1 MTTASIPATHREVR
15 LAAHVEGRLTDGH
28 FEIAE
33 VPVPR
38 PGPGELLVRNK
49 TMAVAAVMRTLM
61 AAESP
66 VPMPHFKLGEALT
79 GPSVAEVAVA
89 GSGTGFAPGDLV
101 TTQSAGWRE
110 YAVVSEGEA
119 QRVDPDLL
127 PDPGAYL
134 SQGPTAYMGIVR
146 TAEVRSGDTVFVSG
160 AAGGV
165 GTLAGQIAR
174 LRGAAR
180 VIGSTSSQAKADVL
194 TKELG
199 YDAVV
204 LRGAG
209 PIEEQLRAAAPDGI
223 DAVFDNV
230 GGEQLQ
236 EAVKVANRGARI
248 ALIGALSG
256 QLGEG
261 ALATFDTLAL
271 VANGITLRGGAL
283 YDNLDVI
290 PEWHRAFGRGLRD
303 GTLTFP
309 HARLSGIESAPRALR
324 ELTEGR
330 HIGAVLV
337 EM

>member
-1 MTTASIPATHREVR
+1 MATASIPAAHREVR
-15 LAAHVEGRLTDGH
+15 LAAHPEGELTDEH

-33 VPVPR
+33 VPVPE

-61 AAESP
+61 AVDSP
-66 VPMPHFKLGEALT
+66 LPMPPFKLGEALT
-79 GPSVAEVAVA
+79 GPSVAEVVA
-89 GSGTGFAPGDLV
+89 ESGTGFAVGDLV

-110 YAVVSEGEA
+110 YAIVPGGEA
-119 QRVDPDLL
+119 QRVGPDLL

-146 TAEVRSGDTVFVSG
+146 TAEVRPGDTVFVSG

-209 PIEEQLRAAAPDGI
+209 PFEKQLRAAAPDGI

-230 GGEQLQ
+230 GGEQVQAAAAL
-236 EAVKVANRGARI
+236 ANRGARI
-248 ALIGALSG
+248 ALVGALSG

-271 VANGITLRGGAL
+271 VTKGITLRGAAL

-290 PEWHRAFGRGLRD
+290 PEWHRVFGQGLRD

-337 EM
+337 EL

>member
-15 LAAHVEGRLTDGH
+15 LAAYPEGKLTDEH
-28 FEIAE
+28 FETAE
-33 VPVPR
+33 VPVPQ
-38 PGPGELLVRNK
+38 PGPGQLLVRNK

-66 VPMPHFKLGEALT
+66 VPMPSFKLGEALT
-79 GPSVAEVAVA
+79 GPSVAEVVA
-89 GSGTGFAPGDLV
+89 ESGTGFAPGDLV
-101 TTQSAGWRE
+101 TTLSAGWRE
-110 YAVVSEGEA
+110 YAVIAEA
-119 QRVDPDLL
+119 EAERVDPELL

-146 TAEVRSGDTVFVSG
+146 TAEVREGDTVFVSG

-194 TKELG
+194 IKELG

-209 PIEEQLRAAAPDGI
+209 PFEEQLRAAAPDGI

-230 GGEQLQ
+230 GGEQL
-236 EAVKVANRGARI
+236 EAAVAVANPGARI

-261 ALATFDTLAL
+261 ARATFDTLAL
-271 VANGITLRGGAL
+271 VANSITLRGGAL
-283 YDNLDVI
+283 YDNLHLI
-290 PEWHRAFGRGLRD
+290 PEWHRVFGRGLRE

-337 EM
+337 DL